1 MAASHR
7 PDDEEIT
14 RRQVAWADE
23 WRAAAACTDPADR
36 GRAEAAI
43 AGLYE
48 TSGRR
53 APDIRWVPSPRAGVL
68 VWAFAAAWHERV
80 INPWARGDVGNG
92 ENRAFN
98 GLADPFGMEPAWT
111 IRLAGRAR
119 ELVRAATRRRGSH
132 SIVSVEDALG
142 VGGSARRLLATRSV
156 LRTATPVIDAG
167 AKPDAAAV
175 DAASRVLGDA
185 WPTLVLSLGENL
197 ARGVFAKALARLAT
211 QVLTAPEPRREAL
224 QAMQPGQWDGTTPLL
239 ASVRDVFGRPLWRPL
254 EGRAQREAAID
265 NRLELARSAGPWWAL
280 DDVAIVSERPLVN
293 RTDDQG
299 RPHAGDGPALAWGDG
314 FEIYAWHGVIVDRS
328 VVMEPERITAAAI
341 DEERNV
347 ERRRVL
353 IERFGPER
361 LVREGGAVLIHEDE
375 TGRLWRREVDAGEP
389 PWRRRDEPIV
399 LVEVINSTPEP
410 DGTRRTYFLR
420 VPPITLT
427 ARQGVAWTFGLG
439 DVDYR
444 PSVES

>member
-1 MAASHR
+1 MRS
-7 PDDEEIT
+7 
-14 RRQVAWADE
+14 
-23 WRAAAACTDPADR
+23 
-36 GRAEAAI
+36 
-43 AGLYE
+43 
-48 TSGRR
+48 
-53 APDIRWVPSPRAGVL
+53 
-68 VWAFAAAWHERV
+68 
-80 INPWARGDVGNG
+80 
-92 ENRAFN
+92 
-98 GLADPFGMEPAWT
+98 
-111 IRLAGRAR
+111 
-119 ELVRAATRRRGSH
+119 
-132 SIVSVEDALG
+132 VSVGPLVVCWRPGASCG
-142 VGGSARRLLATRSV
+142 
-156 LRTATPVIDAG
+156 TATPVIDAG

-175 DAASRVLGDA
+175 DAASGVLGDA

-265 NRLELARSAGPWWAL
+265 HRLEIARSAGPWWAL
-280 DDVAIVSERPLVN
+280 DDIAIVSERPLVN

-299 RPHAGDGPALAWGDG
+299 RPHASDGPAIAWGDG
-314 FEIYAWHGVIVDRS
+314 FEIYAWHGVIMDRS
-328 VVMEPERITAAAI
+328 VVMEPEGITAAAI

-361 LVREGGAVLIHEDE
+361 LVREGGAMLIHEDE
-375 TGRLWRREVDAGEP
+375 TGRLWRRDVDAGEP
-389 PWRRRDEPIV
+389 PWRRRDEPVV

-420 VPPITLT
+420 VPPITQT

-439 DVDYR
+439 EVEYR
-444 PSVES
+444 PSLES